1 MKRIILF
8 LVVVT
13 IFAATGFA
21 QEATTQKDQYGITV
35 TSKPVSV
42 FEEDGIL
49 VFRGDKYRIWLD
61 TRIQADFSGYFGE
74 NPDFDKI
81 GDGASIR
88 RARFAV
94 KAQITPDWYGEIDI
108 DAADGVFELK
118 DAIIRYTGVKNLE
131 IQAGNFKENFSISR
145 NTTSRYLQFMERP
158 MVVQALTPSRFIGLN
173 VKYSVP
179 VFWASAGIAFQE
191 IAGSEERIYV
201 EDNNKD
207 YGRGSGLSYTGKIV
221 VRPLYQMS
229 DASLHIGGAIS
240 YRNPKSSVSTGD
252 YGSTRFSTRNSTTVN
267 RKKYLDT
274 DLIRDT
280 KFDLLYTV
288 ELAGHYK
295 GLRYEG
301 AYIWDNVFIKED
313 SQYNTET
320 KLMQGW
326 YFQAG
331 YLLLGG
337 TQSYDVGGAKYS
349 KISGGRKWGDIEL
362 CLRYEFIDL
371 NDFEGGVYGGSAEA
385 YTAGIN
391 VYFGKNFKFAVNYQY
406 NNNDRYA
413 NGRGKLFVGYDAD
426 GNPTKDYTKVVAADG
441 KAGVD
446 YHMLSCRF
454 QVAF

>member
-1 MKRIILF
+1 MF
-8 LVVVT
+8 LVVAVMVVT
-13 IFAATGFA
+13 TVRA
-21 QEATTQKDQYGITV
+21 QEAVKQVDQYGVEV
-35 TSKPVSV
+35 TSKSVSA

-49 VFRGDKYRIWLD
+49 VFRGDQYKIWFD
-61 TRIQADFSGYFGE
+61 TRIQADFAGYFGE
-74 NPDFDKI
+74 NPDFDPI
-81 GDGASIR
+81 GNGASIR

-94 KAQITPDWYGEIDI
+94 KAQITPDWYGEIDM
-108 DAADGVFELK
+108 DMADGIFELK
-118 DAIIRYTGVKNLE
+118 DAIIRYTGIKNLE

-158 MVVQALTPSRFIGLN
+158 MVVQALTPSRFIGGN
-173 VKYSVP
+173 IKYSVP
-179 VFWASAGIAFQE
+179 VFWASVGIAFQE
-191 IAGSEERIYV
+191 IAGQEERLYV

-207 YGRGSGLSYTGKIV
+207 YGRGSGTSYTGKIV
-221 VRPLYQMS
+221 IRPLHKMT

-252 YGSTRFSTRNSTTVN
+252 YGSSRFSTRNSTVIN
-267 RKKYLDT
+267 RRKYVDT
-274 DLIRDT
+274 DLIRDVSY
-280 KFDLLYTV
+280 DLLYTA

-295 GLRYEG
+295 GLRFEG
-301 AYIWDNVFIKED
+301 AYIADNVFIKDD

-337 TQSYDVGGAKYS
+337 TQSYDAGGAKYN
-349 KISGGRKWGDIEL
+349 KISSGKKWGDIEL
-362 CLRYEFIDL
+362 CLRYDYVDF
-371 NDFEGGVYGGSAEA
+371 NDFEGGVFGGAAEG

-391 VYFGKNFKFAVNYQY
+391 IYVGKNFKYSLNYQY

-413 NGRGKLFVGYDAD
+413 NGKGKLFVGYDAD
-426 GNPTKDYTKVVAADG
+426 GNPTKDYTKVVDANG

-446 YHMLSCRF
+446 YHMLACRF
-454 QVAF
+454 QLAF